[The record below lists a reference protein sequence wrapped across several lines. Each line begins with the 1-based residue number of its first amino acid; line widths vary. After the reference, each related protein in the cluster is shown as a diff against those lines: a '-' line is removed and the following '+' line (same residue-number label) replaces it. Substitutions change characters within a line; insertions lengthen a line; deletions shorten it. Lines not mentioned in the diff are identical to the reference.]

1 MSLVRIIVAD
11 DHDIVRHGLRA
22 LLETRQGWEVIGEA
36 SDGRQ
41 AVDMAKR
48 LKPDVVVLD
57 ISMPELN
64 GLEAARQILH
74 DLPRTE
80 VLILTMH
87 RSEQVVRE
95 LLQAGARG
103 YLLKND
109 AARELVA
116 AVEALSQHQPFFSS
130 EVSEIVLQGFRKPAA
145 DTDSS
150 QTPTARLTARERQ
163 IAQLLAEG
171 KSNKEVAS
179 ALGISVKTAETHRTN
194 IMNKLNLHSLS
205 ELVRYAVRNNM
216 IEA

>member
-11 DHDIVRHGLRA
+11 DHDIVRHGLRT

-48 LKPDVVVLD
+48 LKPDVAVLD

-150 QTPTARLTARERQ
+150 QTPSARLTARERQ